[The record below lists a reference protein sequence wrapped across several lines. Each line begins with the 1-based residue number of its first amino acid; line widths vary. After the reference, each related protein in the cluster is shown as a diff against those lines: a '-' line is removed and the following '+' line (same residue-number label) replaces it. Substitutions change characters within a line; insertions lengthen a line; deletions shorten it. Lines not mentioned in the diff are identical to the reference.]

1 MCYTF
6 SSVDLSSSSLY
17 TESRYCLLKL
27 LMGFFTFCRL
37 GKIIFRSREARTT
50 GGDTW
55 KRQLFFVY
63 LPGLGVDIGVRFR
76 NRMNSKKHVDVNLE
90 TSLPYHKLSC
100 TVALIQIC
108 RREYG
113 IDSFWSE

>member
-1 MCYTF
+1 MEEAA
-6 SSVDLSSSSLY
+6 VL
-17 TESRYCLLKL
+17 CLPA
-27 LMGFFTFCRL
+27 G
-37 GKIIFRSREARTT
+37 A
-50 GGDTW
+50 
-55 KRQLFFVY
+55 Q
-63 LPGLGVDIGVRFR
+63 GVDIGVRFR
-76 NRMNSKKHVDVNLE
+76 NRMNSEKHVDVNLE